1 MYALAS
7 EHAAHGVP
15 VPVGEPGIVDILL
28 WGVLPYVTILILI
41 GGTIWRYRTDQFSWT
56 TRSSQIYESKMLRL
70 GSPLFHYGLAAVFMG
85 HVGGLVVPKML
96 TDYVVDDHT
105 YHIVALVGGSA
116 AALATIAGLA
126 LLLWRRRNNA
136 QVFTATTA
144 NDKFM
149 YFVLVAVILAGT
161 AATLFSAI
169 NPSGGLPPVNGHE
182 VEFNYRTSIAVWF
195 RSIFYFHPEV
205 ALMVNMPLSFKIH
218 IIAAM
223 VLFII
228 WPFTRLVHALTMP
241 LHYLFRPYTIYRSRG
256 GERVGARRGWDPIG
270 THDREDVFRR

>member
-169 NPSGGLPPVNGHE
+169 
-182 VEFNYRTSIAVWF
+182 
-195 RSIFYFHPEV
+195 
-205 ALMVNMPLSFKIH
+205 
-218 IIAAM
+218 
-223 VLFII
+223 
-228 WPFTRLVHALTMP
+228 
-241 LHYLFRPYTIYRSRG
+241 
-256 GERVGARRGWDPIG
+256 
-270 THDREDVFRR
+270 

>member
-1 MYALAS
+1 
-7 EHAAHGVP
+7 

-169 NPSGGLPPVNGHE
+169 NPSRGPILERRSVANRASRALGRLAGYAMSAARCTLVGC
-182 VEFNYRTSIAVWF
+182 TSSF
-195 RSIFYFHPEV
+195 PHSV
-205 ALMVNMPLSFKIH
+205 AM
-218 IIAAM
+218 
-223 VLFII
+223 
-228 WPFTRLVHALTMP
+228 
-241 LHYLFRPYTIYRSRG
+241 RPQGR
-256 GERVGARRGWDPIG
+256 
-270 THDREDVFRR
+270 

>member
-1 MYALAS
+1 
-7 EHAAHGVP
+7 
-15 VPVGEPGIVDILL
+15 
-28 WGVLPYVTILILI
+28 
-41 GGTIWRYRTDQFSWT
+41 
-56 TRSSQIYESKMLRL
+56 
-70 GSPLFHYGLAAVFMG
+70 
-85 HVGGLVVPKML
+85 
-96 TDYVVDDHT
+96 
-105 YHIVALVGGSA
+105 
-116 AALATIAGLA
+116 
-126 LLLWRRRNNA
+126 
-136 QVFTATTA
+136 
-144 NDKFM
+144 M

-205 ALMVNMPLSFKIH
+205 ALMVNVPLSFKIH

>member
-1 MYALAS
+1 M
-7 EHAAHGVP
+7 
-15 VPVGEPGIVDILL
+15 
-28 WGVLPYVTILILI
+28 WGVLPYVTILVLI

-96 TDYVVDDHT
+96 TDLVVDDHT

-116 AALATIAGLA
+116 AAAATILGLF
-126 LLLWRRRNNA
+126 LLLWRRRRNA
-136 QVFTATTA
+136 QVFSATTM

-149 YFVLVAVILAGT
+149 YFVLVVVILAGT
-161 AATLFSAI
+161 AATLISAFD
-169 NPSGGLPPVNGHE
+169 PSGGLPPVNGHE

-205 ALMVNMPLSFKIH
+205 ALMVNVPVAFKIH
-218 IIAAM
+218 IIVAM

-228 WPFTRLVHALTMP
+228 WPFTRLVHALTVP

-256 GERVGARRGWDPIG
+256 NERVGARRGWDNPQEALP
-270 THDREDVFRR
+270 RERVNR

>member
-7 EHAAHGVP
+7 EHAAHA
-15 VPVGEPGIVDILL
+15 VPVGEPGIVDTLL
-28 WGVLPYVTILILI
+28 WGVLPYVTILVLI

-85 HVGGLVVPKML
+85 YVGGLVVPKML
-96 TDYVVDDHT
+96 TDLVVDDHT

-116 AALATIAGLA
+116 AAAATILGLF
-126 LLLWRRRNNA
+126 LLLWRRRRNA
-136 QVFTATTA
+136 QVFSATTM

-161 AATLFSAI
+161 AATLISAFD
-169 NPSGGLPPVNGHE
+169 PSGGLPPVNGHE

-205 ALMVNMPLSFKIH
+205 ALMVNVPVAFKIH
-218 IIAAM
+218 IIVAM

-228 WPFTRLVHALTMP
+228 SFGACTDHAAALPVPSLHHLPF
-241 LHYLFRPYTIYRSRG
+241 SRQ
-256 GERVGARRGWDPIG
+256 
-270 THDREDVFRR
+270 

>member
-169 NPSGGLPPVNGHE
+169 NPSAGERARSGVQLPHLHRGMVPFHLLLPPGGGTDGQRAAILQDSYYCGHG
-182 VEFNYRTSIAVWF
+182 AV
-195 RSIFYFHPEV
+195 HHL
-205 ALMVNMPLSFKIH
+205 A
-218 IIAAM
+218 
-223 VLFII
+223 
-228 WPFTRLVHALTMP
+228 VHSP
-241 LHYLFRPYTIYRSRG
+241 
-256 GERVGARRGWDPIG
+256 GARADYAAALPVPPVHHLPFPRWGACGRTPWLG
-270 THDREDVFRR
+270 SDRYS